1 MRRRW
6 ITLIVLVLAL
16 AAAWLDGGR
25 PRPGSEAIHRPVQLS
40 QPGQATPRSGL
51 ASDLVAATITRV
63 TDGDTVRARLDDGT
77 EEKIRLIGVN
87 TPEIFGHAQPYGAEA
102 SAYTKAHL
110 PPGTTVWLEY
120 DAERRDRYGRL
131 LAYVWTET
139 PGSRDDAEIRGKM
152 FNARLALDGIAQ
164 QMTIPPDV
172 RYAEYFREYVAEA
185 RSAEKGLWA
194 QP

>member
-1 MRRRW
+1 
-6 ITLIVLVLAL
+6 
-16 AAAWLDGGR
+16 
-25 PRPGSEAIHRPVQLS
+25 
-40 QPGQATPRSGL
+40 
-51 ASDLVAATITRV
+51 
-63 TDGDTVRARLDDGT
+63 
-77 EEKIRLIGVN
+77 
-87 TPEIFGHAQPYGAEA
+87 
-102 SAYTKAHL
+102 
-110 PPGTTVWLEY
+110 VWLEY

-131 LAYVWTET
+131 LAYVWTEV
-139 PGSRDDAEIRGKM
+139 PDRRDDAEIRRKM